1 MHEKL
6 QGSVCVSGGDSYL
19 LCWHMETQESMNRKH
34 VASMLT
40 INLMKQIGS
49 RVWTGDSLYHH
60 MGLVVEVRLSCCLV
74 LLSTDRK
81 AGRQD
86 GRASTTQPMYSTDY
100 ALMRHLGHNRL
111 CEHACSLL
119 IWEWSRADRHIPGSP
134 SPLTGLRLWQDPVRG
149 GWLGIVY
156 GCVLLS
162 PCDHARL
169 LVVLWIY
176 YLIYCSYDCT
186 LVMMNILKT

>member
-1 MHEKL
+1 
-6 QGSVCVSGGDSYL
+6 
-19 LCWHMETQESMNRKH
+19 
-34 VASMLT
+34 
-40 INLMKQIGS
+40 
-49 RVWTGDSLYHH
+49 

-100 ALMRHLGHNRL
+100 ALMKHLGHHRL

-119 IWEWSRADRHIPGSP
+119 IWEWARADRHSPGSP
-134 SPLTGLRLWQDPVRG
+134 SPLTGLRLWQDPVTG
-149 GWLGIVY
+149 GWPGVVH

-169 LVVLWIY
+169 LVVLSIY
-176 YLIYCSYDCT
+176 YLIYCNYDCA
-186 LVMMNILKT
+186 LVMMNIIKTYGWDVPQKLVSFLAEILLPWSPFVNIVHSCSKVIGFIFEMHIWSIDHQYFEASF

>member
-1 MHEKL
+1 
-6 QGSVCVSGGDSYL
+6 
-19 LCWHMETQESMNRKH
+19 
-34 VASMLT
+34 
-40 INLMKQIGS
+40 
-49 RVWTGDSLYHH
+49 

-74 LLSTDRK
+74 FLSTDRK

-100 ALMRHLGHNRL
+100 ALMRHLGHHCL

-119 IWEWSRADRHIPGSP
+119 IWEWSRADRHSPGSP
-134 SPLTGLRLWQDPVRG
+134 SPLTGLRLWQDPVTV
-149 GWLGIVY
+149 GWPGIVH

-169 LVVLWIY
+169 LVVLSIH
-176 YLIYCSYDCT
+176 YLIYCNYDCA
-186 LVMMNILKT
+186 LVMMNILKTRYGWDVPQKLVSFLAEILLPWSPFVNILSSSNICNN